1 MLHIG
6 FFAPQMYSKYVQYA
20 DDVTGMEGCHEGMIK
35 KWESPLLIITSA
47 AAYGHLSVTC
57 MLLILH
63 IIF

>member
-47 AAYGHLSVTC
+47 AA
-57 MLLILH
+57 
-63 IIF
+63 